1 MHGTPTAD
9 YVRTWKSHTKL
20 VGRGRRRGPGRAR
33 IIDVGGGDGT
43 GASGSGVV
51 FWVVVVVVVIVVEGS
66 KERGRLVRG
75 SIDHQN
81 RTRKQRAIPHR
92 DAAYAGESIGS
103 S

>member
-9 YVRTWKSHTKL
+9 YVRTWTSHTKL

-51 FWVVVVVVVIVVEGS
+51 FGGGRGGGDCRRGVKGTWAAGAGLDRLS
-66 KERGRLVRG
+66 KP
-75 SIDHQN
+75 HTKT
-81 RTRKQRAIPHR
+81 TR
-92 DAAYAGESIGS
+92 
-103 S
+103 